1 MPQINSTSKVRIEQL
16 RSKLKHCM
24 QGDVFRFSQ
33 TLRRINKMSGSS
45 DTDKQLDSVEQK
57 LAESLVLAEKRRKN
71 LPEIR
76 YPDLPV
82 SEHKNEIG
90 QAIESNQVVIVAG
103 ETGSGKTT
111 QIPKICLELGR
122 GVRGIIGHTQPRR
135 LAARTVANRIA
146 EELDTQIGDKVG
158 FKIRFSDQSSDQTFV
173 KLMTDG
179 ILLAEIQSD
188 RFLSQYDT
196 IIIDEAHE
204 RSLNIDFI
212 LGYFKQLLPKRPDLK
227 LIITSA
233 TIDPERFSKHFD
245 DAPIIQVSG
254 RTYPV
259 EMRYRPLLDQGND
272 IDQIQGIIHAVDEL
286 SKESQGDIL
295 VFLSGERDIR
305 DTAESLKKRNFRAT
319 EILPLYARL
328 SSAEQNKIFQP
339 HGLRRIVLATNV
351 AETSLTVPGI
361 KYVIDPG
368 TARISRYSYRTKVQ
382 RLPIEAISQASG
394 NQRAGRCGRVSDGI
408 CIRLYSEDDFNSRAE
423 FTDPEILRT
432 NLASV
437 ILKMMSLGL
446 GGISE
451 FPFVQPPDNR
461 FINDGFRLLEELQA
475 THKPNGRVA
484 LTTIGR
490 QIARLPVDPRYA
502 RMVIESGK
510 LDCVSEVIVIAA
522 GLSIQDPRERPQDKR
537 QQADEAHAEFSHKES
552 DFLSLFNLWS
562 SFKEQ
567 QKELTNN
574 QLRKWCKSNFVNY
587 LRMREWQDI
596 VSQLKKAI
604 VDIDFR
610 LNKDPA
616 SYLTTHTA
624 ILSGLLSHLGFKD
637 KDRDFLGARASKF
650 AIFPGSP
657 LAKKAP
663 KWCMVAELVETS
675 KLFGRVAAKIE
686 PEWIEP
692 LAGHLVKYQHSEPHW
707 SKKRGAVQG
716 FEKVLLFGLAIVPQ
730 RSIEYSRV
738 DQLLCRELFVREAL
752 VNGDSRLNLDFLKH
766 NQQIVS
772 EVELLEEK
780 SRRRDILVDEED
792 LVTFYDEKIPKHIC
806 TDAGLSKWWKN
817 LDSATKS
824 TLKFDPASLQKQ
836 QATHVNELNYPQT
849 WQQGNLTLSLSY
861 CFEPNQ
867 VDDGVSLI
875 IPLPLLNQVHE
886 HGFDWLIPGFRHEL
900 IVALIKSL
908 PKRLRRNFVPAPNFA
923 DACLMDLSDKD
934 KKGRPI
940 NLLDAICIK
949 LFRMT
954 GVEVP
959 IEEWQTDNLPAHL
972 TFNFKV
978 VDLDKKVLFQDR
990 DLLRLKAKLQ
1000 GKVTQTLQQTAK
1012 PDIEQKDIVD
1022 WTIGELQTEFVDKS
1036 LGYEMKA
1043 YPALVPAKQS
1053 VSVKLFEN
1061 KSTADAN
1068 HKLGLRK
1075 LTRLNIPSPVKYLQ
1089 DKLPNKAKLGLY
1101 FNPFGQIQALIDD
1114 CIDAGIDV
1122 EIDHFVEQSD
1132 KNSALDI
1139 RSKSDFSALREYVRE
1154 HINESVL
1161 EIAKKVEIG
1170 LTTAHGVQKRLKGNV
1185 PLNVISAHGDIKQH
1199 LSSLVFPGFVAA
1211 IGLLKLDD
1219 WNRYVK
1225 GIDRRLEKLAI
1236 DPNKDRLHQINIE
1249 KVTKLYSASL
1259 QKIPEGKEQPKALLD
1274 VRWMIEELRISFFAQ
1289 QLGTSAPISVK
1300 RIENHLQSF

>member
-1 MPQINSTSKVRIEQL
+1 
-16 RSKLKHCM
+16 M
-24 QGDVFRFSQ
+24 QGEVFRFSQ
-33 TLRRINKMSGSS
+33 SIRRINKMSDSS
-45 DTDKQLDSVEQK
+45 DINRQLDSIELKVGESIA
-57 LAESLVLAEKRRKN
+57 LANLRRESLPVIK
-71 LPEIR
+71 

-82 SEHKNEIG
+82 SEHKDEIG
-90 QAIESNQVVIVAG
+90 RAIASNQVVIIAG

-122 GVRGIIGHTQPRR
+122 GVKGIIGHTQPRR

-146 EELDTQIGDKVG
+146 EELDTQLGEKVG
-158 FKIRFSDQSSDQTFV
+158 FKIRFSDQASDQTLI

-233 TIDPERFSKHFD
+233 TIDPERFSKHFN

-259 EMRYRPLLDQGND
+259 EMRYRPIEDHDDD
-272 IDQIQGIIHAVDEL
+272 IDQVQGIIRAAEEL
-286 SKESQGDIL
+286 GRESQGDIL

-305 DTAESLKKRNFRAT
+305 DTAEALKKRDFRAT

-328 SSAEQNKIFQP
+328 SSVEQNKIFQP

-382 RLPIEAISQASG
+382 RLPIEPISQASA
-394 NQRAGRCGRVSDGI
+394 NQRAGRCGRVSEGI
-408 CIRLYSEDDFNSRAE
+408 CIRLYSEDDFNNRAE

-437 ILKMMSLGL
+437 ILQMLSLGL
-446 GGISE
+446 GSIGE

-461 FINDGFRLLEELQA
+461 FINDGFRLLEELEA
-475 THKPNGRVA
+475 THKQNGNVA
-484 LTTIGR
+484 LTAIGR

-510 LDCVSEVIVIAA
+510 LGCVSEVIVIAA
-522 GLSIQDPRERPQDKR
+522 GLSIQDPKERPQDKR
-537 QQADEAHAEFSHKES
+537 QQADQAHAEFSHKES

-567 QKELTNN
+567 QKALTNN
-574 QLRKWCKSNFVNY
+574 QLRKWCKANFVNY

-604 VDIDFR
+604 VDIDYR
-610 LNKDPA
+610 LNKEPA
-616 SYLTTHTA
+616 SYIATHTA

-637 KDRDFLGARASKF
+637 KDREYLGARSSKF
-650 AIFPGSP
+650 MIFPGSP
-657 LAKKAP
+657 LSKKSP

-675 KLFGRVAAKIE
+675 KLFGRMAAKIE

-692 LAGHLVKYQHSEPHW
+692 LASHLVKYQHSEPHW
-707 SKKRGAVQG
+707 SKKRGSVQG
-716 FEKVLLFGLAIVPQ
+716 FEKVLLFGLPIVAQ
-730 RSIEYSRV
+730 RNIEYSRV
-738 DQLLCRELFVREAL
+738 DQPLCRDLFVREAL
-752 VNGDSRLNLDFLKH
+752 VNGDSRLNLEFLKH

-780 SRRRDILVDEED
+780 SRRRDILVDEDD
-792 LVTFYDEKIPKHIC
+792 LVTFYDEKIPQHIC
-806 TDAGLSKWWKN
+806 TDSGLIKWWKN
-817 LDSATKS
+817 LDSATKA
-824 TLKFDPASLQKQ
+824 TLKFDPNSLQKQ
-836 QATHVNELNYPQT
+836 QASHVNELNYPQT
-849 WQQGNLTLSLSY
+849 WQQGNLTLALTY

-867 VDDGVSLI
+867 IDDGVSLI
-875 IPLPLLNQVHE
+875 LPLPLLNQIHE

-923 DACLMDLSDKD
+923 DACLVDLSDKD
-934 KKGRPI
+934 KKGKPI
-940 NLLDAICIK
+940 GMLEALSIK

-972 TFNFKV
+972 IFNFKV
-978 VDLDKKVLFQDR
+978 VDLDGKLLLQDR
-990 DLLRLKAKLQ
+990 NLMRLKTKLQ
-1000 GKVTQTLQQTAK
+1000 GKVTETLQQTAK
-1012 PDIEQKDIVD
+1012 PDVEQKGIVD
-1022 WTIGELQTEFVDKS
+1022 WTIGNLQKEFVDKS

-1043 YPALVPAKQS
+1043 YPALVPEKQS
-1053 VSVKLFEN
+1053 VAVKLFES
-1061 KSTADAN
+1061 KSLADAN
-1068 HKLGLRK
+1068 HKLGLRQ
-1075 LTRLNIPSPVKYLQ
+1075 LIRLNIPSPVKYLQ

-1101 FNPFGQIQALIDD
+1101 FNPFGQIQALIND
-1114 CIDAGIDV
+1114 CIDAGIDA
-1122 EIDHFVEQSD
+1122 EIDSFVA
-1132 KNSALDI
+1132 KNTTESAQDI
-1139 RSKSDFSALREYVRE
+1139 RSQSEFSALREHVTE

-1161 EIAKKVEIG
+1161 TIAKKVEIG

-1185 PLNVISAHGDIKQH
+1185 PLNMISAHGDIKQH

-1211 IGLLKLDD
+1211 IGLQKLDD

-1225 GIDRRLEKLAI
+1225 GINRRLEKLAI
-1236 DPNKDRLHQINIE
+1236 DPNKDRLHQINLE
-1249 KVTKLYSASL
+1249 KVGKLYSASL
-1259 QKIPEGKEQPKALLD
+1259 QKIPEGKERPTALLE

>member
-1 MPQINSTSKVRIEQL
+1 
-16 RSKLKHCM
+16 M
-24 QGDVFRFSQ
+24 QSDVFRFSQ
-33 TLRRINKMSGSS
+33 SIRRINKMSELA
-45 DTDKQLDSVEQK
+45 DINKQLDSIELKVSESIA
-57 LAESLVLAEKRRKN
+57 LAAARRVSM
-71 LPEIR
+71 PVIR

-82 SEHKNEIG
+82 SEHKDEIG
-90 QAIESNQVVIVAG
+90 RAIEANQVVIVAG

-122 GVRGIIGHTQPRR
+122 GVKGIIGHTQPRR

-146 EELDTQIGDKVG
+146 EELDTQLGDKVG
-158 FKIRFSDQSSDQTFV
+158 FKIRFSDQASDQTLI

-188 RFLSQYDT
+188 RFLNQYDT

-245 DAPIIQVSG
+245 NAPIIQVSG

-259 EMRYRPLLDQGND
+259 EMRYRPIEDHDDD
-272 IDQIQGIIHAVDEL
+272 IDQVQSIIRAAEEL
-286 SKESQGDIL
+286 GRESQGDIL

-305 DTAESLKKRNFRAT
+305 DTAEALKKRDFRAT

-382 RLPIEAISQASG
+382 RLPIESISQASA
-394 NQRAGRCGRVSDGI
+394 NQRAGRCGRVSEGI
-408 CIRLYSEDDFNSRAE
+408 CIRLYSEDDFNLRAE

-437 ILKMMSLGL
+437 ILQMLSLGL
-446 GGISE
+446 GSIGD

-475 THKPNGRVA
+475 THKLKGHVA

-510 LDCVSEVIVIAA
+510 LGSVSEIIVIAA
-522 GLSIQDPRERPQDKR
+522 GLSIQDPKERPQDKR
-537 QQADEAHAEFSHKES
+537 QQADQAHAEFSHKES

-562 SFKEQ
+562 TFKEQ
-567 QKELTNN
+567 QKALTNN
-574 QLRKWCKSNFVNY
+574 QLRKWCRANFVNY

-604 VDIDFR
+604 VDIDYR
-610 LNKDPA
+610 LNKEPA
-616 SYLTTHTA
+616 SYIATHTA
-624 ILSGLLSHLGFKD
+624 ILSGLLSHIGFKD
-637 KDRDFLGARASKF
+637 KDREFLGARSSKF
-650 AIFPGSP
+650 SIFPGSP
-657 LAKKAP
+657 LSKKSP

-675 KLFGRVAAKIE
+675 KLFGRMAAKIE

-692 LAGHLVKYQHSEPHW
+692 LASHLVKYQHSEPHW
-707 SKKRGAVQG
+707 SKKRGSVQG
-716 FEKVLLFGLAIVPQ
+716 FEKVLLFGLPIVAQ
-730 RSIEYSRV
+730 RNIEYSRV
-738 DQLLCRELFVREAL
+738 DQPLCRDLFVREAL
-752 VNGDSRLNLDFLKH
+752 VNGDSRLNLEFLKY

-780 SRRRDILVDEED
+780 SRRRDILVDEDD
-792 LVTFYDEKIPKHIC
+792 LVTFYDEKIPQHIC
-806 TDAGLSKWWKN
+806 TDSGLTKWWKN
-817 LDSATKS
+817 LNSTIKA
-824 TLKFDPASLQKQ
+824 TLKFDPNSLQKQ

-849 WQQGNLTLSLSY
+849 WQQGNLTMSLTY

-867 VDDGVSLI
+867 IDDGVSLI
-875 IPLPLLNQVHE
+875 LPLPLLNQIHE
-886 HGFDWLIPGFRHEL
+886 QGFDWLIPGFRHEL

-923 DACLMDLSDKD
+923 DACIVDLSDKD
-934 KKGRPI
+934 KKGKPI
-940 NLLDAICIK
+940 SLLEAVSTK

-972 TFNFKV
+972 IFNFKV
-978 VDLDKKVLFQDR
+978 VDLDGKLLLQGR
-990 DLLRLKAKLQ
+990 DLLSLKNNLQ

-1043 YPALVPAKQS
+1043 YPALVSEKAS
-1053 VSVKLFEN
+1053 VSVKLFES
-1061 KSTADAN
+1061 KSVADSN
-1068 HKLGLRK
+1068 HRLGLRK
-1075 LTRLNIPSPVKYLQ
+1075 LIRLNIPSPVKYLQ

-1114 CIDAGIDV
+1114 CIDAGIDA
-1122 EIDHFVEQSD
+1122 EIDSFIE
-1132 KNSALDI
+1132 KNSIKTAQDI
-1139 RSKSDFSALREYVRE
+1139 RSQSTYSELREFVRE

-1161 EIAKKVEIG
+1161 TIAKKVEVG

-1185 PLNVISAHGDIKQH
+1185 PLNMISAHGDIKQH
-1199 LSSLVFPGFVAA
+1199 LNSLVFPGFVAA
-1211 IGLLKLDD
+1211 IGLPKLDD

-1225 GIDRRLEKLAI
+1225 GINRRLEKLAI
-1236 DPNKDRLHQINIE
+1236 DPNKDRLHQINLE
-1249 KVTKLYSASL
+1249 KVVKLYSASL
-1259 QKIPEGKEQPKALLD
+1259 QKIPEGKEKPAELLE
-1274 VRWMIEELRISFFAQ
+1274 VKWMIEELRISFFAQ